1 MLNPF
6 IFTQTTNTLSRQSKT
21 VCSRL
26 QTPLKA
32 FITLV
37 VVAGSILPLSSRQS
51 AVANETDKRLVC
63 SDPDVVALYEAV
75 DAVNTRAS
83 IGLTYFE
90 LRHYHT
96 ELEILR
102 RKLGRDTDCLSAR
115 MNLETAVF
123 SYNIARLLLEGHAI
137 GTGFISTSGSLVTG
151 LRPEIVK
158 HLPVSTR
165 YGQSFVSS
173 ADLADA
179 YLADA
184 NRVFKTIPEHTRMV
198 LK

>member
-26 QTPLKA
+26 QTPLKS

-51 AVANETDKRLVC
+51 AVANETDTRLVC
-63 SDPDVVALYEAV
+63 SDPDVVALYKAV

-102 RKLGRDTDCLSAR
+102 RKINRTDGCSDVLVRLNTAILCY
-115 MNLETAVF
+115 NL
-123 SYNIARLLLEGHAI
+123 ARLILDGYS
-137 GTGFISTSGSLVTG
+137 TGKGFVSTSSSLVTG
-151 LRPEIVK
+151 LPTDLRAQ
-158 HLPVSTR
+158 LPVRTT
-165 YGQSFVSS
+165 YGQKYVAI
-173 ADLADA
+173 ADLANA
-179 YLADA
+179 YLSNAV
-184 NRVFKTIPEHTRMV
+184 NVFDTIPSVTRMV